1 MFGADVLV
9 AETLGFFRGESQDAF
24 ALLAERHFHGGGNTF
39 ADGDPRF
46 DFLANR
52 FDRAVRPQEPVRQSL
67 ILAQQAEQQV
77 LRLDERTAVLA
88 RLVASEKY
96 YASSLLCVAFK
107 HGSPKVS
114 EICAATVAEYSVE
127 AFAIPAGTF
136 AAGPS
141 LP

>member
-9 AETLGFFRGESQDAF
+9 AKTLGFFRGEGQDAF
-24 ALLAERHFHGGGNTF
+24 ALLAERHFHRGGNTF

-46 DFLANR
+46 NFLANR
-52 FDRAVRPQEPVRQSL
+52 FDRAVRAQKTVRQRL

-88 RLVASEKY
+88 RLVASEEY
-96 YASSLLCVAFK
+96 YASSLLCIAFK

-114 EICAATVAEYSVE
+114 
-127 AFAIPAGTF
+127 
-136 AAGPS
+136 
-141 LP
+141 